1 MKKKLLPFQKRNL
14 LFFFVG
20 LILISC
26 SLYFIY
32 YSTTNNYLFGF
43 NNKYLKDI
51 AKNLATF
58 AEICFF
64 LVIGLFILR
73 SIIKSLNSN
82 CLKILNSFSN
92 KFKLDIPQ
100 EKQYKFLKS
109 DILKKTKSFIIFISK
124 IFQKFHVPIAVLAV
138 SIILIHAYIFLH
150 LGFKWTIGY
159 ILGILALTDLI
170 LMLIT
175 GMFRIFNKVIH
186 VHKVLGIIFII
197 LMCLHIAL
205 V

>member
-82 CLKILNSFSN
+82 GLKILNSFLN

>member
-82 CLKILNSFSN
+82 GLKILNSFLN

-100 EKQYKFLKS
+100 EKQDKFLKS

-186 VHKVLGIIFII
+186 IHKILGITFII
-197 LMCLHIAL
+197 LMCLHLAL

>member
-14 LFFFVG
+14 LFFFIG
-20 LILISC
+20 LILISF

-32 YSTTNNYLFGF
+32 YSTTNNYLGGF

-64 LVIGLFILR
+64 LAIGLFILR
-73 SIIKSLNSN
+73 FIIKSLNSN
-82 CLKILNSFSN
+82 GLKILNSFLN

-100 EKQYKFLKS
+100 EKQDSFLS
-109 DILKKTKSFIIFISK
+109 SVILKKTKSFIVFISK
-124 IFQKFHVPIAVLAV
+124 IFQKFHVPIAILAI
-138 SIILIHAYIFLH
+138 SIILIHAYIFLY

-159 ILGILALTDLI
+159 ILGILALIDLI
-170 LMLIT
+170 FMLIT

>member
-64 LVIGLFILR
+64 LVIELFILR

-82 CLKILNSFSN
+82 CLKILNSFLN